1 MPSASARAELPLA
14 MFLHGFL
21 PSLLEGAAVTLGV
34 ALSSLLI
41 AALLGLTGALA
52 KLSRSRIAQAVAGLY
67 TTVIRGVPDLVL
79 MLLVFYGG
87 QLGIN
92 TLAPMLGHED
102 YIDIDPFLAGVLTIG
117 FIFGAYLTEAFRG
130 AFLAVP
136 PGQREAGLAFGMSP
150 RQVLWRITL
159 PQMLRHALPGI
170 SNNWLVLIK
179 STAIV
184 SVIGLSDLMTRG
196 QQAAGTTREPFSF
209 YLAVA
214 VIYLLFTTASELGFA
229 WAQRRLAIGVKEGR
243 L

>member
-1 MPSASARAELPLA
+1 ML
-14 MFLHGFL
+14 LHGFL
-21 PSLLEGAAVTLGV
+21 PSLLEGSAITLAV
-34 ALSSLLI
+34 ALSSLAI
-41 AALLGLTGALA
+41 AALLGLAGALA
-52 KLSRSRIAQAVAGLY
+52 KLSRSRVAHGLAGTY
-67 TTVIRGVPDLVL
+67 TTLIRGVPDLVL

-87 QLGIN
+87 QLGVNAI
-92 TLAPMLGHED
+92 APMLGHEE
-102 YIDIDPFLAGVLTIG
+102 YIDIDPFVAGVLTIG

-136 PGQREAGLAFGMSP
+136 PGQREAGLAYGMSP

-196 QQAAGTTREPFSF
+196 KQAAGTTREPFTF

-214 VIYLLFTTASELGFA
+214 LIYLVFTSVSELVFA
-229 WAQRRLAIGVKEGR
+229 WAQRHLAIGNKAGR

>member
-1 MPSASARAELPLA
+1 M
-14 MFLHGFL
+14 LHGFL
-21 PSLLEGAAVTLGV
+21 PSLLEGSAVTLAV
-34 ALSSLLI
+34 ALASLAI
-41 AALLGLTGALA
+41 AALLGLVGALA
-52 KLSRSRIAQAVAGLY
+52 KLSRSRIAQGLAGTY
-67 TTVIRGVPDLVL
+67 TTLIRGVPDLVL

-87 QLGIN
+87 QLAIN
-92 TLAPMLGHED
+92 TIAPMLGHED
-102 YIDIDPFLAGVLTIG
+102 YIDINPFFAGVLTIG

-136 PGQREAGLAFGMSP
+136 PGQREAGLAYGMSP

-196 QQAAGTTREPFSF
+196 KQAAGTTREPFTF
-209 YLAVA
+209 FLAVA
-214 VIYLLFTTASELGFA
+214 LIYLVFTSVSELFFA
-229 WAQRRLAIGVKEGR
+229 WAQRRLAIGTREGR

>member
-1 MPSASARAELPLA
+1 ML
-14 MFLHGFL
+14 LHGFL
-21 PSLLEGAAVTLGV
+21 PSLLQGAAITLSV
-34 ALSSLLI
+34 ALASM
-41 AALLGLTGALA
+41 AMAMLLGLAGALA
-52 KLSRSRIAQAVAGLY
+52 KLSRSPVARGGATVY
-67 TTVIRGVPDLVL
+67 TTLVRGVPDLVL
-79 MLLVFYGG
+79 MLLIFFGG
-87 QLGIN
+87 QVAVN
-92 TLAPMLGHED
+92 AAALALGHED
-102 YIDIDPFLAGVLTIG
+102 YIDIDPFVAGVMTIG

-150 RQVLWRITL
+150 RQVLWRITA

-196 QQAAGTTREPFSF
+196 QQAAGNTREPFSF

-214 VIYLLFTTASELGFA
+214 LIYLVFTSLSELGFA
-229 WAQRRLAIGVKEGR
+229 WAQRHLAIGVKEGR

>member
-1 MPSASARAELPLA
+1 M
-14 MFLHGFL
+14 LHGFL
-21 PSLLEGAAVTLGV
+21 PSLLEGATVTLSV
-34 ALSSLLI
+34 ALASL
-41 AALLGLTGALA
+41 AVAVLLGLAGALA
-52 KLSRSRIAQAVAGLY
+52 KLSRSRMARGVAGVY
-67 TTVIRGVPDLVL
+67 TTLIRGVPDLVL

-102 YIDIDPFLAGVLTIG
+102 YIDIDPFVAGVMTIG

-136 PGQREAGLAFGMSP
+136 PGQREAGLAYGMSP
-150 RQVLWRITL
+150 RQVLVRITL
-159 PQMLRHALPGI
+159 PQMLRHALPAL

-184 SVIGLSDLMTRG
+184 SIIGLSDLMTRG

-214 VIYLLFTTASELGFA
+214 VIYLAFTSVSELAFA
-229 WAQRRLAIGVKEGR
+229 WANKRLAIGVRKGE

>member
-1 MPSASARAELPLA
+1 ML
-14 MFLHGFL
+14 LHGFL
-21 PSLLEGAAVTLGV
+21 PSLLDGATVTLAV
-34 ALSSLLI
+34 ALSSLGI
-41 AALLGLTGALA
+41 AALLGLAGALA
-52 KLSRSRIAQAVAGLY
+52 KLSRSRVARAVAGTY
-67 TTVIRGVPDLVL
+67 TTLIRGVPDLVL

-87 QLGIN
+87 QLGVN

-102 YIDIDPFLAGVLTIG
+102 YIDIDPFVAGVLTIG

-214 VIYLLFTTASELGFA
+214 VIYLLFTSASELTFA
-229 WAQRRLAIGVKEGR
+229 WAQKRLAVGVKEGR

>member
-1 MPSASARAELPLA
+1 M
-14 MFLHGFL
+14 LHGFL

-41 AALLGLTGALA
+41 AAVLGLTGALA
-52 KLSRSRIAQAVAGLY
+52 KLSRSRIARGVAGVY
-67 TTVIRGVPDLVL
+67 TTLIRGVPDLVL

-87 QLGIN
+87 QLAVN
-92 TLAPMLGHED
+92 TVAPMLGHED
-102 YIDIDPFLAGVLTIG
+102 YIDIDPFVAGVLTIG

-136 PGQREAGLAFGMSP
+136 AGQREAGLAFGMSP

-196 QQAAGTTREPFSF
+196 QQAAGNTREPFSF

-214 VIYLLFTTASELGFA
+214 LIYLVFTTVSELGFS
-229 WAQRRLAIGVKEGR
+229 WAHRRLAIGVKEGR

>member
-1 MPSASARAELPLA
+1 ML
-14 MFLHGFL
+14 LHGFL
-21 PSLLEGAAVTLGV
+21 PSLLEGSIVTLAV
-34 ALSSLLI
+34 ALSSLAI
-41 AALLGLTGALA
+41 AALLGLFGALA
-52 KLSRSRIAQAVAGLY
+52 KLSRSRIAQGVAATY
-67 TTVIRGVPDLVL
+67 TTLIRGVPDLVL

-92 TLAPMLGHED
+92 AIAPMLGHED
-102 YIDIDPFLAGVLTIG
+102 YIDIDPFFAGVLTIG

-136 PGQREAGLAFGMSP
+136 PGQREAGLAYGMSP
-150 RQVLWRITL
+150 LQVLRRITL

-184 SVIGLSDLMTRG
+184 SIIGLSDLMTRG
-196 QQAAGTTREPFSF
+196 KQAAGTTREPFTF

-214 VIYLLFTTASELGFA
+214 VIYLVFTSVSELLFA
-229 WAQRRLAIGVKEGR
+229 WAQRRLAIGTKRGQ

>member
-1 MPSASARAELPLA
+1 ML
-14 MFLHGFL
+14 LHGFL

-34 ALSSLLI
+34 ALSSLLV
-41 AALLGLTGALA
+41 AALLGLLGALA
-52 KLSRSRIAQAVAGLY
+52 KLSRSRIAQSVAGLY
-67 TTVIRGVPDLVL
+67 TTLIRGVPDLVL

-87 QLGIN
+87 QIAIN
-92 TLAPMLGHED
+92 TVAPMLGHED
-102 YIDIDPFLAGVLTIG
+102 YIDIDPFVAGSLTIG
-117 FIFGAYLTEAFRG
+117 FIFGAYLTESFRG

-136 PGQREAGLAFGMSP
+136 AGQREAGLAFGMSP
-150 RQVLWRITL
+150 ARVLWRITL

-184 SVIGLSDLMTRG
+184 SIIGLSDLMTRG

-214 VIYLLFTTASELGFA
+214 VIYLVFTSVSELAFS
-229 WAQRRLAIGVKEGR
+229 WAQKRLAMGVKEGR

>member
-1 MPSASARAELPLA
+1 ML
-14 MFLHGFL
+14 LHGFL
-21 PSLLEGAAVTLGV
+21 PSLLEGAAVTLAV
-34 ALSSLLI
+34 ALSSLAV
-41 AALLGLTGALA
+41 AALLGLAGALA
-52 KLSRSRIAQAVAGLY
+52 KLSRSRLARGAAGLY
-67 TTVIRGVPDLVL
+67 TTLIRGVPDLVL

-87 QLGIN
+87 QLAVN
-92 TLAPMLGHED
+92 TVAPMLGHED
-102 YIDIDPFLAGVLTIG
+102 YIDIDPFVAGVLTIG

-170 SNNWLVLIK
+170 SNNWLVLVK

-214 VIYLLFTTASELGFA
+214 LIYLVFTSLSELAFG
-229 WAQRRLAIGVKEGR
+229 WVHRRLAIGVREGR

>member
-1 MPSASARAELPLA
+1 MI
-14 MFLHGFL
+14 LHGFL
-21 PSLLEGAAVTLGV
+21 PSLLEGAAVTLAV
-34 ALSSLLI
+34 ALSSLAI
-41 AALLGLTGALA
+41 AALLGLAGALA
-52 KLSRSRIAQAVAGLY
+52 KLSRSRVARAVAGTY
-67 TTVIRGVPDLVL
+67 STVIRGVPDLVL

-102 YIDIDPFLAGVLTIG
+102 YIDIDPFVAGVLTIG

-136 PGQREAGLAFGMSP
+136 SGQREAGLAFGMRP

-170 SNNWLVLIK
+170 SNNWLVLVK

-214 VIYLLFTTASELGFA
+214 VIYLVFTSLSELGFG
-229 WAQRRLAIGVKEGR
+229 WAQKRLAIGVKEGR

>member
-1 MPSASARAELPLA
+1 ML
-14 MFLHGFL
+14 LHGFL

-41 AALLGLTGALA
+41 AALLGLLGALA

-67 TTVIRGVPDLVL
+67 TTLIRGVPDLVL

-87 QLGIN
+87 QIAIN
-92 TLAPMLGHED
+92 TVAPMLGHED
-102 YIDIDPFLAGVLTIG
+102 YIDIDPFVAGSLTIG
-117 FIFGAYLTEAFRG
+117 FIFGAYLTESFRG

-136 PGQREAGLAFGMSP
+136 AGQREAGLAFGMSP
-150 RQVLWRITL
+150 ARVLWRITL

-184 SVIGLSDLMTRG
+184 SIIGLSDLMTRG

-214 VIYLLFTTASELGFA
+214 VIYLVFTSVSELAFS
-229 WAQRRLAIGVKEGR
+229 WAQKRLAIGVKEGR

>member
-1 MPSASARAELPLA
+1 M
-14 MFLHGFL
+14 LHGFL
-21 PSLLEGAAVTLGV
+21 PSLLEGASVTLAV
-34 ALSSLLI
+34 ALSSLAVAL
-41 AALLGLTGALA
+41 LLGLLGALA
-52 KLSRSRIAQAVAGLY
+52 KLSRSRVAQGLAAVY
-67 TTVIRGVPDLVL
+67 TTLIRGVPDLVL
-79 MLLVFYGG
+79 MLLIFYGG
-87 QLGIN
+87 QLAVN

-102 YIDIDPFLAGVLTIG
+102 YIDIDPFVAGVLTIG

-136 PGQREAGLAFGMSP
+136 PGQREAGMAFGMSR

-159 PQMLRHALPGI
+159 PQMLRHALPGV

-214 VIYLLFTTASELGFA
+214 AIYLLFTSASELCFA
-229 WAQRRLAIGVKEGR
+229 WANRKLAIGVKEGQ

>member
-1 MPSASARAELPLA
+1 ML
-14 MFLHGFL
+14 LHGFL
-21 PSLLEGAAVTLGV
+21 PSLLEGATVTLGL

-41 AALLGLTGALA
+41 AALLGLIGALA
-52 KLSRSRIAQAVAGLY
+52 KLSRSRIAQALAGLY
-67 TTVIRGVPDLVL
+67 TTLIRGVPDLVL

-87 QLGIN
+87 QVVVN
-92 TLAPMLGHED
+92 SVAPMLGYAE
-102 YIDIDPFLAGVLTIG
+102 YIDINPFIAGVLTIG

-130 AFLAVP
+130 AFLAVA

-150 RQVLWRITL
+150 RQVLWRITA

-184 SVIGLSDLMTRG
+184 SIIGLSDLMTRG

-214 VIYLLFTTASELGFA
+214 LIYLAFTTVSELAFA
-229 WAQRRLAIGVKEGR
+229 WAQRRLAIGVREGK

>member
-1 MPSASARAELPLA
+1 M
-14 MFLHGFL
+14 LHGFL
-21 PSLLEGAAVTLGV
+21 PSLIEGAQVTLAV
-34 ALSSLLI
+34 ALSSL
-41 AALLGLTGALA
+41 AVAMVLGLAGALA
-52 KLSRSRIAQAVAGLY
+52 KLSRSRVAQGLAATY
-67 TTVIRGVPDLVL
+67 TTLIRGVPDLVL
-79 MLLVFYGG
+79 MLLIFYGG
-87 QLGIN
+87 QLGVN

-102 YIDIDPFLAGVLTIG
+102 YIDIDPFVAGVLTIG

-159 PQMLRHALPGI
+159 PQMLRHALPGV

-214 VIYLLFTTASELGFA
+214 LIYLLFTSVSELGFG
-229 WAQRRLAIGVKEGR
+229 WASRKLAIGVRESK

>member
-1 MPSASARAELPLA
+1 ML
-14 MFLHGFL
+14 LHGFL

-41 AALLGLTGALA
+41 AAALGLLGALA

-67 TTVIRGVPDLVL
+67 TTLIRGVPDLVL

-87 QLGIN
+87 QIAIN
-92 TLAPMLGHED
+92 TVAPMLGHED
-102 YIDIDPFLAGVLTIG
+102 YIDIDPFVAGSLTIG
-117 FIFGAYLTEAFRG
+117 FIFGAYLTESFRG

-136 PGQREAGLAFGMSP
+136 AGQREAGLAFGMSP
-150 RQVLWRITL
+150 ARVLWRITL

-184 SVIGLSDLMTRG
+184 SIIGLSDLMTRG

-214 VIYLLFTTASELGFA
+214 VIYLVFTSVSELAFS
-229 WAQRRLAIGVKEGR
+229 WAQKRLAIGVKEGR

>member
-1 MPSASARAELPLA
+1 M
-14 MFLHGFL
+14 LHGFL
-21 PSLLEGAAVTLGV
+21 PSLLEGATVTLSV
-34 ALSSLLI
+34 ALASL
-41 AALLGLTGALA
+41 AVAVLLGLAGALA
-52 KLSRSRIAQAVAGLY
+52 KLSRSRMARGVAGVY
-67 TTVIRGVPDLVL
+67 TTLIRGVPDLVL

-102 YIDIDPFLAGVLTIG
+102 YIDIDPFVAGVLTIG

-136 PGQREAGLAFGMSP
+136 PGQREAGLAYGMSP
-150 RQVLWRITL
+150 RQVLVRITL
-159 PQMLRHALPGI
+159 PQMLRHALPAL

-184 SVIGLSDLMTRG
+184 SIIGLSDLMTRG

-214 VIYLLFTTASELGFA
+214 VIYLAFTSVSELAFA
-229 WAQRRLAIGVKEGR
+229 WANKRLAIGVRKGE

>member
-1 MPSASARAELPLA
+1 M
-14 MFLHGFL
+14 LHGFL
-21 PSLLEGAAVTLGV
+21 PSLLEGAAVTLAV
-34 ALSSLLI
+34 ALSSLAI
-41 AALLGLTGALA
+41 AALLGLVGALA
-52 KLSRSRIAQAVAGLY
+52 KLSRSRVAQGLAATY
-67 TTVIRGVPDLVL
+67 TTLIRGVPDLVL
-79 MLLVFYGG
+79 MLLIFYGG
-87 QLGIN
+87 QVGVN
-92 TLAPMLGHED
+92 TVAPMLGHED

-150 RQVLWRITL
+150 RQVLWRITA
-159 PQMLRHALPGI
+159 PQMLRHALPAL
-170 SNNWLVLIK
+170 SNNWLVLVK

-214 VIYLLFTTASELGFA
+214 LIYLLFTSVSELGFS